1 MCNYCGKSSHLVDTC
16 YKKHS
21 FPPGYKLV
29 NNKPKNVDLKD
40 DGDNEEVRLT
50 SKQYQAL
57 MALIKSGND
66 SNESNKN
73 SQVSNISTNSM
84 GQGNIFLNLYSSHS
98 HNWILDSGATN
109 HVCINLSMFSS
120 HNRIKDL
127 SVNLPN
133 GLSVIA
139 THKGIVQLHDDII
152 LKDVLF
158 IPDFKHNLIF
168 VSKLIEKSQLQVVFS
183 ECGCFIQDQMTKRTI
198 GSAKHQAG
206 LYVFTCSKHNVNNMY
221 ISNLWHKRLGHPS
234 DKRLEILRQRFDF
247 INPKDMYCDI
257 CHMAKQR
264 KLSFPN
270 SDSYAANL
278 FDLLHVDLW
287 GPSPVIS
294 LHRHKYFL
302 TIIDDHSRF
311 TWVFLMKT
319 RFEIR
324 EHLKNFISYVET
336 QFDTKIKV
344 IRSDNGFEFNMP
356 SFFNSKGIIH
366 QTTCVEIPEQNG
378 IVERKHQHLLNVTR
392 SLLFQT
398 KLSKQ
403 FWSYT
408 LINATFLI
416 NNIPTPILKNS
427 TPYEKLHNKMYNIS
441 SLKVFGCLCFA
452 QTLSAKRSKFD
463 PRARADIF
471 LGLSSHTK
479 GYVIFDLKK
488 HDIIIS

>member
-50 SKQYQAL
+50 SKQYPAL
-57 MALIKSGND
+57 MVLIKSGND

-73 SQVSNISTNSM
+73 SQVSNFSTNSM
-84 GQGNIFLNLYSSHS
+84 GQGNIFLNLYNSHS
-98 HNWILDSGATN
+98 HNWILDLGATD

-120 HNRIKDL
+120 HKIIKDL
-127 SVNLPN
+127 NVNLPN
-133 GLSVIA
+133 GLYVIA
-139 THKGIVQLHDDII
+139 MHKGLVQLHDDII
-152 LKDVLF
+152 LRDVLF

-198 GSAKHQAG
+198 GLAKHQAG
-206 LYVFTCSKHNVNNMY
+206 LYVFTSSKHNVNNMY
-221 ISNLWHKRLGHPS
+221 ISNLWHGRLGHPF

-247 INPKDMYCDI
+247 ISLKDMYCDI

-278 FDLLHVDLW
+278 FNLLHVDIW

-294 LHRHKYFL
+294 LHGQKYFL

-311 TWVFLMKT
+311 TWGFLMKT
-319 RFEIR
+319 KSETR
-324 EHLKNFISYVET
+324 EHLKTFISYVKT

-356 SFFNSKGIIH
+356 SFFNSKGNIH
-366 QTTCVEIPEQNG
+366 QTTCGETPEQNV
-378 IVERKHQHLLNVTR
+378 IVERKHQHILNVTR

-398 KLSKQ
+398 KLSK
-403 FWSYT
+403 
-408 LINATFLI
+408 
-416 NNIPTPILKNS
+416 
-427 TPYEKLHNKMYNIS
+427 
-441 SLKVFGCLCFA
+441 
-452 QTLSAKRSKFD
+452 
-463 PRARADIF
+463 
-471 LGLSSHTK
+471 
-479 GYVIFDLKK
+479 
-488 HDIIIS
+488 